1 MKKRIHLFIL
11 IPPPLSL
18 NWRQRFSL
26 FHLLSMCG
34 APVRQDQERRTF
46 LVLRREI
53 MNYPIQEART
63 RILPALVASILL
75 LVAVAPSVYVSAQ
88 NAQARTPAETV
99 REFYRMMRER
109 KFREA
114 FALSIYRPA
123 IEPLSAEEF
132 EDLRPDFERMAA
144 AIPEKIEVSGE
155 QTSGD
160 VSTVFVKIVGADAS
174 APEAEPVGLMRD
186 AAGGGWVIGDKENM
200 EVVKKA
206 GKQFFFEARIQ
217 THHSEVQAM
226 LQRIN
231 IAQQAYTLQNKE
243 SFADLPTLIK
253 AGLVPKDIEATDLI
267 GYRFH
272 VELSKDAKSW
282 TARAEPLTYNRT
294 GRLSFFM
301 DQTGIR
307 SADIGGKPLILPA
320 GKQ

>member
-1 MKKRIHLFIL
+1 
-11 IPPPLSL
+11 
-18 NWRQRFSL
+18 
-26 FHLLSMCG
+26 
-34 APVRQDQERRTF
+34 
-46 LVLRREI
+46 

-63 RILPALVASILL
+63 RILPALVASLLL
-75 LVAVAPSVYVSAQ
+75 LVVAPGVYVSAQ
-88 NAQARTPAETV
+88 TAQARTPAETV
-99 REFYRMMRER
+99 KEFYRMMRER

-123 IEPLSAEEF
+123 IEPLSDAEF

-144 AIPEKIEVSGE
+144 AIPEKIDISGE

-160 VSTVFVKIVGADAS
+160 VSTVFVKIVGANAS

-186 AAGGGWVIGDKENM
+186 ASGVWVIGDKENM